1 MSLPTQPAQAVVVGI
16 SGPLSGQQPQQPQQ
30 VLQNSGATSRPALS
44 VQVNSPSLLPS
55 RLSPSLTSQE
65 LLKTAAVSS
74 AIMTTTGVATTM
86 SSARIP
92 AGQIIVSQAGKTGL
106 VQTGT
111 VVTNRQLTPHQLQL
125 LKQQAIK
132 KNQEQQLK
140 ARLGTSGAAVV
151 TTSPGQ
157 AGGAGAAS
165 KVTVTAG
172 SLPAGLGRGQVIRQ
186 NTVRNISDPEFKAL
200 LSKQPGGVKVR
211 QSDSQTVRASPH
223 LTSPHLSL
231 PQGNV
236 VQVANSMSAAQLQQL
251 GLQVASSPGTSSSLV
266 KTVSSPLVQVSPG
279 TSKTLNIS
287 GVSGVL
293 QASQI
298 KAVAG
303 GGAGRGVKTPGQQ
316 LQIQKQIQL
325 ITGQK
330 VAGGQRV
337 ALATGKPGQ
346 PTQLIVP
353 GNSRSAA
360 VTVQQLQQIVK
371 GAGLAGGQG
380 QVIGTI
386 TGQVRI

>member
-1 MSLPTQPAQAVVVGI
+1 M
-16 SGPLSGQQPQQPQQ
+16 
-30 VLQNSGATSRPALS
+30 
-44 VQVNSPSLLPS
+44 
-55 RLSPSLTSQE
+55 
-65 LLKTAAVSS
+65 
-74 AIMTTTGVATTM
+74 
-86 SSARIP
+86 
-92 AGQIIVSQAGKTGL
+92 
-106 VQTGT
+106 
-111 VVTNRQLTPHQLQL
+111 
-125 LKQQAIK
+125 
-132 KNQEQQLK
+132 
-140 ARLGTSGAAVV
+140 
-151 TTSPGQ
+151 
-157 AGGAGAAS
+157 
-165 KVTVTAG
+165 
-172 SLPAGLGRGQVIRQ
+172 
-186 NTVRNISDPEFKAL
+186 
-200 LSKQPGGVKVR
+200 
-211 QSDSQTVRASPH
+211 
-223 LTSPHLSL
+223 
-231 PQGNV
+231 
-236 VQVANSMSAAQLQQL
+236 VQVASNSMSAAQLQQL

-337 ALATGKPGQ
+337 ALATTGKPGQ

-353 GNSRSAA
+353 GNKGAA

-371 GAGLAGGQG
+371 GAGLAGLAGGQG

-386 TGQVRI
+386 TGQVRVLTPH

>member
-1 MSLPTQPAQAVVVGI
+1 
-16 SGPLSGQQPQQPQQ
+16 
-30 VLQNSGATSRPALS
+30 
-44 VQVNSPSLLPS
+44 
-55 RLSPSLTSQE
+55 
-65 LLKTAAVSS
+65 
-74 AIMTTTGVATTM
+74 
-86 SSARIP
+86 
-92 AGQIIVSQAGKTGL
+92 
-106 VQTGT
+106 
-111 VVTNRQLTPHQLQL
+111 
-125 LKQQAIK
+125 
-132 KNQEQQLK
+132 
-140 ARLGTSGAAVV
+140 
-151 TTSPGQ
+151 
-157 AGGAGAAS
+157 
-165 KVTVTAG
+165 
-172 SLPAGLGRGQVIRQ
+172 
-186 NTVRNISDPEFKAL
+186 
-200 LSKQPGGVKVR
+200 
-211 QSDSQTVRASPH
+211 
-223 LTSPHLSL
+223 
-231 PQGNV
+231 
-236 VQVANSMSAAQLQQL
+236 MSAAQLQQL

-337 ALATGKPGQ
+337 ALATTGKPGQ

-353 GNSRSAA
+353 GNKGLPAA

-386 TGQVRI
+386 TGQVRVRTLPL

>member
-1 MSLPTQPAQAVVVGI
+1 
-16 SGPLSGQQPQQPQQ
+16 
-30 VLQNSGATSRPALS
+30 
-44 VQVNSPSLLPS
+44 
-55 RLSPSLTSQE
+55 
-65 LLKTAAVSS
+65 
-74 AIMTTTGVATTM
+74 MTTTGVALTST
-86 SSARIP
+86 SPRLP
-92 AGQIIVSQAGKTGL
+92 TGQILVSQAGKTGL

-111 VVTNRQLTPHQLQL
+111 PQRLTPQQLQL

-140 ARLGTSGAAVV
+140 ARLGSSSAAASSASVTSAVV
-151 TTSPGQ
+151 
-157 AGGAGAAS
+157 GGSS
-165 KVTVTAG
+165 KVTVTG

-200 LSKQPGGVKVR
+200 LSKQPGVKVR
-211 QSDSQTVRASPH
+211 TEECDDCT
-223 LTSPHLSL
+223 TDLSSL
-231 PQGNV
+231 QGNV

-251 GLQVASSPGTSSSLV
+251 GLQVASSPGTSSSSLV

-287 GVSGVL
+287 GVGSVL
-293 QASQI
+293 QAGQI

-303 GGAGRGVKTPGQQ
+303 GRGLKTPGQQ

-330 VAGGQRV
+330 VAAGQRV
-337 ALATGKPGQ
+337 ALATTGKPGQ

-353 GNSRSAA
+353 GNKGLPAA

-386 TGQVRI
+386 TGQVSQSSSYRAESDLWYSRASRSCQSSPAATLFPPGSSL

>member
-1 MSLPTQPAQAVVVGI
+1 
-16 SGPLSGQQPQQPQQ
+16 
-30 VLQNSGATSRPALS
+30 
-44 VQVNSPSLLPS
+44 
-55 RLSPSLTSQE
+55 
-65 LLKTAAVSS
+65 
-74 AIMTTTGVATTM
+74 
-86 SSARIP
+86 
-92 AGQIIVSQAGKTGL
+92 
-106 VQTGT
+106 
-111 VVTNRQLTPHQLQL
+111 
-125 LKQQAIK
+125 
-132 KNQEQQLK
+132 
-140 ARLGTSGAAVV
+140 
-151 TTSPGQ
+151 
-157 AGGAGAAS
+157 
-165 KVTVTAG
+165 
-172 SLPAGLGRGQVIRQ
+172 
-186 NTVRNISDPEFKAL
+186 
-200 LSKQPGGVKVR
+200 
-211 QSDSQTVRASPH
+211 
-223 LTSPHLSL
+223 
-231 PQGNV
+231 
-236 VQVANSMSAAQLQQL
+236 MSAAQLQQL

-330 VAGGQRV
+330 VAGGLRV

-353 GNSRSAA
+353 GNKGLPAA

-386 TGQVRI
+386 TGQVRVLTPH

>member
-1 MSLPTQPAQAVVVGI
+1 M
-16 SGPLSGQQPQQPQQ
+16 
-30 VLQNSGATSRPALS
+30 
-44 VQVNSPSLLPS
+44 
-55 RLSPSLTSQE
+55 
-65 LLKTAAVSS
+65 
-74 AIMTTTGVATTM
+74 
-86 SSARIP
+86 
-92 AGQIIVSQAGKTGL
+92 
-106 VQTGT
+106 
-111 VVTNRQLTPHQLQL
+111 
-125 LKQQAIK
+125 
-132 KNQEQQLK
+132 
-140 ARLGTSGAAVV
+140 
-151 TTSPGQ
+151 
-157 AGGAGAAS
+157 
-165 KVTVTAG
+165 
-172 SLPAGLGRGQVIRQ
+172 
-186 NTVRNISDPEFKAL
+186 
-200 LSKQPGGVKVR
+200 
-211 QSDSQTVRASPH
+211 
-223 LTSPHLSL
+223 
-231 PQGNV
+231 
-236 VQVANSMSAAQLQQL
+236 VQVASNSMSAAQLQQL

-337 ALATGKPGQ
+337 ALATTGKPGQ

-353 GNSRSAA
+353 GNKGLPAA

-386 TGQVRI
+386 TGQVRVLTPH